1 MHLIYEDQ
9 TDRPL
14 QAALLLVA
22 QSALIL
28 QPTYTAE
35 QKKQGTLVHAALNNA
50 ALLCFLVAL
59 VCIELNK
66 FKHQG
71 IHFESPHAILGLIT
85 YILLFFQAAVGV
97 TQYFTPQL
105 YGGVNNA
112 KKLYKYHRISGY
124 VLFTL
129 MLVTVC
135 AATRTTYNVNV
146 LHIKTWAVVVASAL
160 TLAGIVPRIK
170 KQKLGL

>member
-1 MHLIYEDQ
+1 
-9 TDRPL
+9 
-14 QAALLLVA
+14 LLLVA

-35 QKKQGTLVHAALNNA
+35 QKRQGTLVHAALNNF
-50 ALLCFLVAL
+50 ALLCFISGLVM
-59 VCIELNK
+59 IELNK
-66 FKHQG
+66 FKHNG

-85 YILLFFQAAVGV
+85 YILLFLQAAVGV

-105 YGGVNNA
+105 YGGVDNA
-112 KKLYKYHRISGY
+112 KKLYKYHRMSGY
-124 VLFTL
+124 FLFTL

-135 AATRTTYNVNV
+135 AATRTTYNVGV
-146 LHIKTWAVVVASAL
+146 LHIQTWAVVATSLL
-160 TLAGIVPRIK
+160 TLVGIVPRIK